1 MTYLSLSSVSFSLN
15 SSLILNN
22 ISFDLETGDW
32 LAIAGKNGSGKST
45 LLRLIANIIQPSTG
59 EIRLN
64 GTRYIEVNDIP
75 RKIAIMS
82 QRSNII
88 GGMSVFEL
96 VKLGRYPHLT
106 SFQFT
111 LSKADIQQVE
121 YSIDFTGLN
130 DLRDRCISTLSGGE
144 RQRAFLAL
152 ALAQDGS
159 LLLFDEPTNHLDIV
173 AQYQILQLLKKLTRQ
188 GKTVVS
194 VLHDL
199 HHISKYANKIA
210 LLKEGKLHAF
220 GLISEQFTSRTLSS
234 AYGIEIN
241 SYYHGNRLYV
251 DF

>member
-1 MTYLSLSSVSFSLN
+1 MTYLSLSSVSFLLD
-15 SSLILNN
+15 SSLILDN
-22 ISFDLETGDW
+22 ISFDLEAGDW
-32 LAIAGKNGSGKST
+32 LAIAGRNGSGKST

-59 EIRLN
+59 EIKLN
-64 GTRYIEVNDIP
+64 GVRYIEVSNIP

-82 QRSNII
+82 QRSNVI

-111 LSKADIQQVE
+111 LSKEDIQQVE

-173 AQYQILQLLKKLTRQ
+173 AQYQILQLLKKLTHE

-199 HHISKYANKIA
+199 NHISKYSNKIA
-210 LLKEGKLHAF
+210 LLKDGKLHAF
-220 GLISEQFTSRTLSS
+220 GLISEQLTSRSLSS
-234 AYGIEIN
+234 TYGIEIN